1 VLARAAGKALE
12 FGLCGPG
19 QHGCHQQKQDA
30 EQMPGGSRGKGRA
43 AHGRLRRKVRVLSV
57 LDFPFTR
64 RRALTSVPV
73 SYMLGAR
80 PAEAIVRAALINV
93 SGLFALII
101 NNQRKTMPNQIVRAL
116 LGGFVVLIV
125 FWILNPFVVIGAGE
139 RGVVMNFGAVQ
150 KEILGEGLHMRVP
163 IMQKVVIMDVR
174 VQKGE
179 GQGDAASKDLQQVTT
194 NVALN
199 YHLDPARVAETYQTV
214 GNLAAVGDRIIL
226 PAVQESV
233 KAATALYT
241 AEELVSRRQEVR
253 DKIRTHLRDRLTK
266 NGVIVDEFSIVNF
279 SFSREFNNAIESKTT
294 AEQLKLK
301 AERDL
306 ERIRIEAEQ
315 KVAAA
320 KAEAESL
327 RLQKEIVTENLIKL
341 RQIEMQQKA
350 IDKWDGRLPQVTGS
364 ATPFIDI
371 KAEAR

>member
-1 VLARAAGKALE
+1 
-12 FGLCGPG
+12 
-19 QHGCHQQKQDA
+19 
-30 EQMPGGSRGKGRA
+30 
-43 AHGRLRRKVRVLSV
+43 
-57 LDFPFTR
+57 
-64 RRALTSVPV
+64 
-73 SYMLGAR
+73 
-80 PAEAIVRAALINV
+80 
-93 SGLFALII
+93 
-101 NNQRKTMPNQIVRAL
+101 MPNQIVRAL
-116 LGGFVVLIV
+116 VGGFVVLIV

-150 KEILGEGLHMRVP
+150 KEVLGEGLHMRVP

-214 GNLAAVGDRIIL
+214 GTLTAVGDRIIL

-253 DKIRTHLRDRLTK
+253 DKIRNHLRDRLAK

-279 SFSREFNNAIESKTT
+279 SFSREFNVAIESKTT

-350 IDKWDGRLPQVTGS
+350 IEKWDGRLPQVTGG

-371 KAEAR
+371 KADNR

>member
-1 VLARAAGKALE
+1 
-12 FGLCGPG
+12 
-19 QHGCHQQKQDA
+19 
-30 EQMPGGSRGKGRA
+30 
-43 AHGRLRRKVRVLSV
+43 
-57 LDFPFTR
+57 
-64 RRALTSVPV
+64 
-73 SYMLGAR
+73 
-80 PAEAIVRAALINV
+80 
-93 SGLFALII
+93 
-101 NNQRKTMPNQIVRAL
+101 MPNQIVRFLVTAFFIL
-116 LGGFVVLIV
+116 AVL
-125 FWILNPFVVIGAGE
+125 WIINPFVVIGPGE
-139 RGVVMNFGAVQ
+139 RGVVTNFGAVQ
-150 KEILGEGLHMRVP
+150 KDIMGEGLHLRVP

-199 YHLDPARVAETYQTV
+199 YHLDPGRVAETYQTV
-214 GNLAAVGDRIIL
+214 GNLNAVGDRIIL

-253 DKIRTHLRDRLTK
+253 DKIRSHLRERLTK

-279 SFSREFNNAIESKTT
+279 SFSREFNAAIESKTT

-350 IDKWDGRLPQVTGS
+350 IDKWDGRLPQVTGG
-364 ATPFIDI
+364 ATPFIDV
-371 KAEAR
+371 KPENR

>member
-1 VLARAAGKALE
+1 
-12 FGLCGPG
+12 
-19 QHGCHQQKQDA
+19 
-30 EQMPGGSRGKGRA
+30 
-43 AHGRLRRKVRVLSV
+43 
-57 LDFPFTR
+57 
-64 RRALTSVPV
+64 
-73 SYMLGAR
+73 
-80 PAEAIVRAALINV
+80 
-93 SGLFALII
+93 
-101 NNQRKTMPNQIVRAL
+101 MPNQIVRAL
-116 LGGFVVLIV
+116 VGGFVVLIV

-150 KEILGEGLHMRVP
+150 KDILGEGLHMRVP

-214 GNLAAVGDRIIL
+214 GTLAAVGDRIIL

-253 DKIRTHLRDRLTK
+253 DQIRTNLRDRLVK

-279 SFSREFNNAIESKTT
+279 SFSREFNVAIESKTT

-315 KVAAA
+315 KISSA

-350 IDKWDGRLPQVTGS
+350 IDKWDGKLPQVTGG
-364 ATPFIDI
+364 AMPFIDI
-371 KAEAR
+371 KVDPR